1 MPVSPIRPSV
11 ITAEELQQI
20 KSRAHEDSHELPG
33 LARTQR
39 RAELKKLS
47 EQRYRKW
54 PNTLENLRLKKMSY
68 LKDKAEA
75 EEEARRQMDRQEAE
89 IRKQARMN
97 TIKRANDLLYEQ
109 TDKMKMLRSQKMYA
123 ECISYRTV
131 QSKEK
136 EEKAFKER
144 EEASKYHQSILENV
158 ARLEAIE
165 QKKIDDRHKS
175 VEEIAKIR
183 AEQLAEVMKKRDAE
197 FAENEAIGQAM
208 KKRAEEDVI
217 KATLSYQEK
226 QRHAEET
233 TANMYAMNAQLKIVK
248 QELRQQEEAE
258 NARRDAEVQVIEDRK
273 LARKALEQKR
283 FDMKQRARQ
292 QIIDAAVEAMSKQ
305 QNTAQAIQEKQEKEI
320 QERQD
325 KADADKKAALEAD
338 WAFTVSSRNQQLKAK
353 REQIQADKELESRLL
368 TAWKEKMDIAHEK
381 EMDKERRNRE
391 ITHEIKRLQYKD
403 GVEARRKKVEDR
415 VVQIEQER
423 LLREVA
429 AQDDA
434 KFVEVVNREVERFL
448 AEGKPVYT
456 LLRALDY
463 RQPVLI
469 PAPLDPS
476 KRGKKGD

>member
-1 MPVSPIRPSV
+1 MPVLPTPTIIS
-11 ITAEELQQI
+11 AEELQKI
-20 KSRAHEDSHELPG
+20 RSHAHEDSTELPNI
-33 LARTQR
+33 ARSQR

-47 EQRYRKW
+47 EQRYKKW
-54 PNTLENLRLKKMSY
+54 PNTLENLRLKKMSFM
-68 LKDKAEA
+68 KDKAEA
-75 EEEARRQMDRQEAE
+75 EEEARREVDRQEAE
-89 IRKQARMN
+89 IRKHARMN

-123 ECISYRTV
+123 ECLSYRSS
-131 QSKEK
+131 QIKEK
-136 EEKAFKER
+136 EDTKEKVKEV
-144 EEASKYHQSILENV
+144 AAKYHQSILENV
-158 ARLEAIE
+158 AKLEAIE
-165 QKKIDDRHKS
+165 QKKIEDRRRS
-175 VEEIAKIR
+175 IEETARIR

-197 FAENEAIGQAM
+197 FTENEAIGQAM
-208 KKRAEEDVI
+208 KRRADEDVI
-217 KATLSYQEK
+217 AAAEAYEEK
-226 QRHAEET
+226 QKLAAET

-248 QELRQQEEAE
+248 QELKQQEALE

-273 LARKALEQKR
+273 VARKALEQKR
-283 FDMKQRARQ
+283 FENKQRARQ

-320 QERQD
+320 NDRQD
-325 KADADKKAALEAD
+325 KAEADKKAALDAD

-353 REQIQADKELESRLL
+353 RDQIEADKELEARLL
-368 TAWKEKMDIAHEK
+368 AAWKEKMDLAHEK
-381 EMDKERRNRE
+381 ELDKDRRNRE
-391 ITHEIKRLQYKD
+391 ITHEIKRLQYQE
-403 GVEARRKKVEDR
+403 GVQARRKKVEDR
-415 VVQIEQER
+415 VVMIEQER

-434 KFVEVVNREVERFL
+434 KFVETVNNEVRRYL

-476 KRGKKGD
+476 KRGKKGE